1 MSSILLLWILATVA
15 GFAMALTGGRL
26 TTRHAVGLAERTGVS
41 PFLIGAT
48 VLSVGTDL
56 PEIANSIVACA
67 AGHGDLNVG
76 DSVGSVSAQITLVL
90 GLFPFLAGTVDI
102 DRRRMFLLGGQT
114 AVALLLGLLIQSD
127 GYIGRVEAAFLLG
140 CWALLTYLNYRLY
153 GLSGHPA
160 SPVQNHKKGWEQLAG
175 LAAGLLL
182 ITIGAM
188 IAIEG
193 IIILA
198 EAMEIPSYY
207 ISFFGASIGT
217 SMPELFL
224 DISAL
229 RAGRKDIAMGDVL
242 GSCMV
247 DATLSI
253 GIGPLF
259 TPGPISAALAV
270 RGTAVTAIAV
280 LLATGL
286 LAYRGRHDRG
296 SGIFLLAVYGAT
308 YYLLAF

>member
-1 MSSILLLWILATVA
+1 MATVA
-15 GFAMALTGGRL
+15 GFAMALSGGRL
-26 TTRHAVGLAERTGVS
+26 TTRHAVGLAERMGIS
-41 PFLIGAT
+41 PFVVGAT
-48 VLSVGTDL
+48 ILSVGTDL

-90 GLFPFLAGTVDI
+90 GLFPLLGGPLLI
-102 DRRRMFLLGGQT
+102 DRRRTFLLGGQT
-114 AVALLLGLLIQSD
+114 AVALLFGLIIQHD
-127 GYIGRVEAAFLLG
+127 GFIGRWEGAFLLG
-140 CWALLTYLNYRLY
+140 IWVLLSVLNYRLY
-153 GLSGHPA
+153 GLAEQPA
-160 SPVQNHKKGWEQLAG
+160 RRSDNHKKGWEQLAG

-224 DISAL
+224 DIAAL
-229 RAGRKDIAMGDVL
+229 RSGRKDIAMGDVL

-259 TPGPISAALAV
+259 SPGPISAGLAV

-286 LAYRGRHDRG
+286 LAYRGRHDRR
-296 SGIFLLAVYGAT
+296 SAVLLLAVYGAT
-308 YYLLAF
+308 YYLLVH